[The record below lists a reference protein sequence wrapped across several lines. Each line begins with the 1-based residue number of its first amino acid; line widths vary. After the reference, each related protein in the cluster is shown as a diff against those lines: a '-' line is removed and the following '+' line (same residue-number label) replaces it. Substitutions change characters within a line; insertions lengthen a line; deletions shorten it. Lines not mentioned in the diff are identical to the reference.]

1 MRVNAK
7 AYREYSPL
15 VRVNLTQLVA
25 NADIIVAIDQERVG
39 CEIVWSTPNVF
50 STPAT
55 RWRHIPG
62 SYSKALPASSFP
74 TNKECGLGYSAYSRR
89 CSLAAKIAVCHN
101 TKMAWN
107 KHFLIGC
114 NEIEGQWG
122 QAFREMVTMDGLA
135 PASLWHAWKCRENKK
150 IFVSPQTR
158 HLWLSITKAE
168 RATECTIFQFEQNF
182 NRPLVFL

>member
-74 TNKECGLGYSAYSRR
+74 TIKSVGLVTVPILDAAAWRPKLLCATTPRWHEINISWLAAMKLKANEDRLSGRWWRWMDLLRPLCDMLGNVVKTKNICFSANKA
-89 CSLAAKIAVCHN
+89 SLAVYNKSWEGHGMHDLSVR
-101 TKMAWN
+101 TK
-107 KHFLIGC
+107 F
-114 NEIEGQWG
+114 
-122 QAFREMVTMDGLA
+122 
-135 PASLWHAWKCRENKK
+135 
-150 IFVSPQTR
+150 
-158 HLWLSITKAE
+158 
-168 RATECTIFQFEQNF
+168 
-182 NRPLVFL
+182 

>member
-1 MRVNAK
+1 MQICGWTRKLTAK

-39 CEIVWSTPNVF
+39 REIVWSTPIVF
-50 STPAT
+50 SMPAT

-89 CSLAAKIAVCHN
+89 CSLAAKIAVCHH

-114 NEIEGQWG
+114 NEIGGQWG

-150 IFVSPQTR
+150 YLFLRKQGIFGC
-158 HLWLSITKAE
+158 L
-168 RATECTIFQFEQNF
+168 
-182 NRPLVFL
+182 